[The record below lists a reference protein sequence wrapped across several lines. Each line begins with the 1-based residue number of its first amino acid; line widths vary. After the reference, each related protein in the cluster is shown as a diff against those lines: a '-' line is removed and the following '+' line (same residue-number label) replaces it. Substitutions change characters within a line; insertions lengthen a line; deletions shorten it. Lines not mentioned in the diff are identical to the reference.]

1 MTSEPAPGHPGSAP
15 ARRPGAA
22 EARSADH
29 AGPSRSGHAQRRGRR
44 AAAAAESGRSAGAG
58 AGEGGGSRGQWLGS
72 RGLRRAHAGRA
83 GMSDGLGQGG
93 REGPAHESQ
102 VSTGVGAQVAPA
114 LFPTRR
120 ELVSSSPPEPSWT
133 WGPEPVPG
141 APGPV
146 VASGGRG
153 QLEAL
158 LSLLHCSGG
167 HLGGKEFK
175 APWRRFLSTL
185 PGPENLRKFA
195 PSPFNKH
202 QGITFL
208 KV

>member
-44 AAAAAESGRSAGAG
+44 AAAAAESGPSAGAG

-102 VSTGVGAQVAPA
+102 VSTGVGATGGPRA
-114 LFPTRR
+114 LPHPEGAGVQLPSRAVLDLGSRAGPRR
-120 ELVSSSPPEPSWT
+120 PGPGGGL
-133 WGPEPVPG
+133 WGPG
-141 APGPV
+141 A
-146 VASGGRG
+146 
-153 QLEAL
+153 
-158 LSLLHCSGG
+158 
-167 HLGGKEFK
+167 
-175 APWRRFLSTL
+175 T
-185 PGPENLRKFA
+185 
-195 PSPFNKH
+195 
-202 QGITFL
+202 
-208 KV
+208 